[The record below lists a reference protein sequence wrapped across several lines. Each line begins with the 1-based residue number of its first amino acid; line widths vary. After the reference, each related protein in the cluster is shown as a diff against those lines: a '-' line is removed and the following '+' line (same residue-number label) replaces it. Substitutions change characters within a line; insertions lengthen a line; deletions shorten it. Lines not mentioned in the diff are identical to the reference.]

1 MRACLSALLMLI
13 PALSALAGQA
23 PGSAEQP
30 DITLSAHDQFHTADQ
45 FSNTVIGDQPRVSPG
60 WASSS
65 IPNTISASLTADT
78 SHATL
83 SNERGQITRIA
94 SASYGLPL
102 PTTTWRKNRAG
113 RRSPRPV

>member
-45 FSNTVIGDQPRVSPG
+45 FSNTVWAINPAYRQAGPR
-60 WASSS
+60 A
-65 IPNTISASLTADT
+65 LF
-78 SHATL
+78 
-83 SNERGQITRIA
+83 
-94 SASYGLPL
+94 
-102 PTTTWRKNRAG
+102 PTPYRRA
-113 RRSPRPV
+113 